1 MSNKVSFRDTVS
13 SQMGNFLLGVGF
25 RISGDATQIL
35 KNELVEVANQLS
47 DYYEE
52 GTHLFPEVILVDDF
66 TQFLKEYPCLFNEFY
81 SGELQDRTLQRAI
94 KMCAP
99 LANNGW
105 IIFIEIKDC
114 SVRWGVVNVEL
125 SAVATPLYNQ
135 IKDDELDNFHLVYV
149 RNVGMK
155 TVEFVSR
162 GQKHNYMVSLSLK
175 NIEDI
180 LKDEVAGFCDVIVKD
195 VEGDS
200 TEPKEMIEKAINTA
214 IQRGHGNLIVVIEDK
229 GDDTVIPDVLKN
241 GVRICPIDFPE
252 LYDTYIKNKSNVL
265 IHSTLE
271 KNIDLIISMMNHDG
285 IMVFTTKG
293 RAIGFHYIVENNIR
307 TTVENDGGSRH
318 KAYNKLCMTPQIIA
332 VLMRTQEGVTKT
344 KYYE

>member
-1 MSNKVSFRDTVS
+1 MSNMVSFRDTVS
-13 SQMGNFLLGVGF
+13 SQMGDFLLGVGF
-25 RISGDATQIL
+25 RISGYATQIL
-35 KNELVEVANQLS
+35 KNELVEVANLLS

-66 TQFLKEYPCLFNEFY
+66 TQFLKEYPCICNEFY
-81 SGELQDRTLQRAI
+81 SGELKDKTLQRAI

-99 LANNGW
+99 LADNGW
-105 IIFIEIKDC
+105 IIFIEVKDS
-114 SVRWGVVNVEL
+114 SVSWGVVNVEL

-135 IKDDELDNFHLVYV
+135 IIEDDLDNYHLVYI

-155 TVEFVSR
+155 TVEYMSR
-162 GQKHNYMVSLSLK
+162 GKRHNYLVSLSLK

-180 LKDEVAGFCDVIVKD
+180 LKDEVAGFCEVIVKD
-195 VEGDS
+195 VESDC

-241 GVRICPIDFPE
+241 GVRVCPIDFPE
-252 LYDTYIKNKSNVL
+252 LYDAYIRNKGNVL
-265 IHSTLE
+265 IHSNLE

-285 IMVFTTKG
+285 IMVFTTRG
-293 RAIGFHYIVENNIR
+293 RAIGFHYIVENNIKS
-307 TTVENDGGSRH
+307 TEENDGGSRH
-318 KAYNKLCMTPQIIA
+318 KAFNKLCTTQQIIA

-344 KYYE
+344 KI

>member
-13 SQMGNFLLGVGF
+13 SQMGDFLLGVGF

-35 KNELVEVANQLS
+35 KNELVEVANLLS

-52 GTHLFPEVILVDDF
+52 GTHLFPEIILVDDF
-66 TQFLKEYPCLFNEFY
+66 AQFLKEYPCICNEFY
-81 SGELQDRTLQRAI
+81 FGELKEKTLQRAI

-99 LANNGW
+99 LANSGW
-105 IIFIEIKDC
+105 VIFIE
-114 SVRWGVVNVEL
+114 VRGRNVCWGVVNVEL
-125 SAVATPLYNQ
+125 TAVTTPLYNQ
-135 IKDDELDNFHLVYV
+135 IIEDDLDNYHLVYI

-155 TVEFVSR
+155 TVEFTSR
-162 GQKHNYMVSLSLK
+162 GNKNNYLVSLSLK

-180 LKDEVAGFCDVIVKD
+180 LKDDVAGFCDIIIKG
-195 VEGDS
+195 VEGDC

-229 GDDTVIPDVLKN
+229 GDETVIPDVLKN
-241 GVRICPIDFPE
+241 GVRIAPIDFIE
-252 LYDTYIKNKSNVL
+252 LYDSYSKNKGNVL
-265 IHSTLE
+265 IHSNLE

-293 RAIGFHYIVENNIR
+293 RAIGFHYIVENNIK
-307 TTVENDGGSRH
+307 TTEENDGGSRH
-318 KAYNKLCMTPQIIA
+318 KAFNKLCTTPQIIA

-344 KYYE
+344 KIL